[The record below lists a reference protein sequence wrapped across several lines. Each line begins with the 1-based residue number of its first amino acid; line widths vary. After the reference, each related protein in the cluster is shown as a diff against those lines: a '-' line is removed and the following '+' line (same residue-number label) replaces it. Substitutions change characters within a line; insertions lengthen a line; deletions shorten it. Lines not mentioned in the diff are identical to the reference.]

1 MGEHSD
7 WQVDVGTRLPSQ
19 LPVAWRSAGA
29 WGMERWMALPV
40 FVSYTRGIKLG
51 NRLGRRRGCSCE
63 AALAF
68 SAPLRS
74 HGALNPS
81 QVKTTRVRY
90 EKRSIDRNVNV
101 HLREI
106 TKWARPTDPPVHQPV
121 VMLESV
127 VALVGAPRRVL
138 FCFPRGKG
146 GLGHFSPRWH
156 ESAWG
161 LGLVSSALRVGTRV
175 PEKFRVEG
183 GPQPELGGSSK
194 CSRQG
199 SVRQSCAG
207 LHIVR
212 LCAVNQGVLWPEPGP
227 GNWFCR

>member
-1 MGEHSD
+1 M
-7 WQVDVGTRLPSQ
+7 
-19 LPVAWRSAGA
+19 
-29 WGMERWMALPV
+29 
-40 FVSYTRGIKLG
+40 FVSYTRGIELG
-51 NRLGRRRGCSCE
+51 NSLGRRRGCSCE

-81 QVKTTRVRY
+81 QVKTTRVQHENRPV
-90 EKRSIDRNVNV
+90 IDNVKV

-106 TKWARPTDPPVHQPV
+106 TKWARPTTPPVHQPV

-127 VALVGAPRRVL
+127 VAFVGAPRRL
-138 FCFPRGKG
+138 CFPRGKG
-146 GLGHFSPRWH
+146 ELGHFSPRWH
-156 ESAWG
+156 ESAGG
-161 LGLVSSALRVGTRV
+161 LGLVSSALRVGTRD
-175 PEKFRVEG
+175 PESFRVGG

-207 LHIVR
+207 LHIAR
-212 LCAVNQGVLWPEPGP
+212 LWSTPVGGTPHIIP
-227 GNWFCR
+227 